1 MILIMDSIPWPR
13 VPGSVLPL
21 AMFLMILTKNPVE
34 KSTGLLRNDL
44 IIYDMNFA
52 ILDSGPLLMT
62 AIRFSL
68 WGYLGVWDK
77 EYNTEMVWHH
87 P

>member
-1 MILIMDSIPWPR
+1 MIWVMDSIPWVR
-13 VPGSVLPL
+13 CASGNV
-21 AMFLMILTKNPVE
+21 FDDIDQNPVE

>member
-1 MILIMDSIPWPR
+1 MIWVMDSIPWVR
-13 VPGSVLPL
+13 CASGNV
-21 AMFLMILTKNPVE
+21 FDDIDQIPVE

-44 IIYDMNFA
+44 IIYGLSFVL
-52 ILDSGPLLMT
+52 LDSGALLMT